1 MNFTQGITQDAVK
14 RQGVLSADQYKKLLT
29 YSIMNAYQGDPS
41 YGDNF
46 KNYQSSYDFVK
57 GGGLDAEDGGYYS
70 GILNSPYN
78 TNWKRRPKEM

>member
-46 KNYQSSYDFVK
+46 KITNHPM
-57 GGGLDAEDGGYYS
+57 
-70 GILNSPYN
+70 IL
-78 TNWKRRPKEM
+78 